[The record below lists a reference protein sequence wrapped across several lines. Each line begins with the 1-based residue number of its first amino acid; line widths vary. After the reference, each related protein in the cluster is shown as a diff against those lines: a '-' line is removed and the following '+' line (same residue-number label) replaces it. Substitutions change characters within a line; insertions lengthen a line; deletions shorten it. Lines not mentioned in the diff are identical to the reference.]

1 MSKLERLVQF
11 ELLGQDFSFYTK
23 ESEEDMEQILNLLK
37 GIVEQDA
44 PAPTGTV
51 PVAKIA
57 ILGCLTLAS
66 RYVKLEKEFR
76 EYKDNSTER
85 LTQLSEE
92 IVRSLDK

>member
-11 ELLGQDFSFYTK
+11 ELLGQNFSFYTK
-23 ESEEDMEQILNLLK
+23 ESEQDMEEILTLLK
-37 GIVEQDA
+37 EIVEEDA
-44 PAPTGTV
+44 PAPSGTV
-51 PVAKIA
+51 PVAKVA

-76 EYKDNSTER
+76 AYKDNSTER
-85 LTQLSEE
+85 LTQLSED